1 MVKIPPTYANE
12 MNGEL
17 TTRMFWIGSI
27 LYKLYD
33 FGPQSFAVVLKFV
46 SDLTMPP

>member
-1 MVKIPPTYANE
+1 MTQLLPTYANE

-17 TTRMFWIGSI
+17 TTRMFWIGSF

-33 FGPQSFAVVLKFV
+33 FVPQSFAVVLKFV